1 MSPNL
6 SADRRGGDRS
16 AIHAAD
22 LLLALLLH
30 LIAAALIGAWALW
43 QRQHAP
49 EPPARRLEVALISA
63 SQLDRL
69 QRPHRAAPRPAPH
82 KPRAKPPRSKPAPKI
97 RPKPEAVASPRPKP
111 RPKPHPEAK
120 PQPAFDP
127 FAPLESPDDRNTR
140 SAPER
145 RMEPVELPGQRLSQS
160 ELERYIARIRAR
172 VQAHWKTP
180 AELRTVRDPLV
191 EMRLAPDGS
200 VVSARVVE
208 SSGNAALDASLIRAI
223 HAAAPFDL
231 PREHFSL
238 FRVNRIRFH
247 PLR

>member
-1 MSPNL
+1 MSPSL
-6 SADRRGGDRS
+6 SADRRSDSGAPRG
-16 AIHAAD
+16 ID

-30 LIAAALIGAWALW
+30 LLAAALIGLWMHW
-43 QRQHAP
+43 QRQHTPDAP
-49 EPPARRLEVALISA
+49 VRRIEVALVSA
-63 SQLDRL
+63 SQLDRIRRHHAD
-69 QRPHRAAPRPAPH
+69 QRHASPPRKPRPRKAAPRRQAHPAQQ
-82 KPRAKPPRSKPAPKI
+82 AKPARK
-97 RPKPEAVASPRPKP
+97 PKPE
-111 RPKPHPEAK
+111 
-120 PQPAFDP
+120 PAFDP
-127 FAPLESPDDRNTR
+127 FAPLESPADQAGN

-145 RMEPVELPGQRLSQS
+145 REEPIELPGQRLSRS

-172 VQAHWKTP
+172 VQANWKVP
-180 AELRTVRDPLV
+180 AEVRAARDPLV
-191 EMRLAPDGS
+191 EVRLAPDGS
-200 VVSARVVE
+200 VVAARVLE